1 MDILLLDDALVQLY
15 NEDMVERRGGD
26 PIQDPEKRKALM
38 RARSGQAVR

>member
-1 MDILLLDDALVQLY
+1 MGILLLDDALVQLY
-15 NEDMVERRGGD
+15 NEDMERRGGD